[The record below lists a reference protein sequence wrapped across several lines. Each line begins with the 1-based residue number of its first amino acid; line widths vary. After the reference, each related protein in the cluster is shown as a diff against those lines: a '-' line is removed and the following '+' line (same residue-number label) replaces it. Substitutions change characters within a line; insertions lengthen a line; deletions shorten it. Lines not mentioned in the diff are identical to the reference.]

1 MKCLERNKTVF
12 WYCLYNGK
20 TPITDADSNETGEYK
35 VAYSTAVMCRGNVS
49 PAQGEAQVEQF
60 GNSIDY
66 DKVIIL
72 EDKNCPITEDTVLFV
87 DRQPTYDSQGNPLF
101 DYIVKRVAKSLNS
114 GISYA
119 ITKVR

>member
-1 MKCLERNKTVF
+1 MRCLERNKTVF

-20 TPITDADSNETGEYK
+20 TPITDADGNETGEYK

-72 EDKNCPITEDTVLFV
+72 EDKTCPITEDTVLFV